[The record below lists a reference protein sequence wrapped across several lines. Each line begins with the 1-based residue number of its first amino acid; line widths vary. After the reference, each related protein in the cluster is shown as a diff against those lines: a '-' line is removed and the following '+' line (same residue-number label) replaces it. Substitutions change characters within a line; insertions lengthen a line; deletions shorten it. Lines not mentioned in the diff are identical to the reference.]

1 MPVFG
6 KAAGPAEEFF
16 VVDSVFVVDG
26 GGVVVDDGCVGDGDV
41 GAEGLLGVVG
51 VGFDGVVGVEGFTG
65 FEGFDGVF
73 GLVGV
78 DGFAGCVGFDCFAG
92 FLLSFGSVGFGLLFA
107 ASTVT
112 VALSQLS
119 GAFAAVSGMSA
130 QAVFLTAPFTVAG
143 AFAVIVKLTDCP
155 GCNSA
160 IVYFHLLSFSVPAL
174 ALVKVIPAGALS
186 VTATFLRLVSPLLVT
201 LIW

>member
-6 KAAGPAEEFF
+6 KAAGPAEGFF
-16 VVDSVFVVDG
+16 TVDPVFVVDG
-26 GGVVVDDGCVGDGDV
+26 DGDVGDGGCVGDGDV
-41 GAEGLLGVVG
+41 GAEGLLGSVG
-51 VGFDGVVGVEGFTG
+51 VGFDGVVGVEGFA
-65 FEGFDGVF
+65 GFDGVF

-78 DGFAGCVGFDCFAG
+78 DGFAGCVGFDGFAG

-119 GAFAAVSGMSA
+119 GAFAAVSGISA
-130 QAVFLTAPFTVAG
+130 QAVFLTAPFIAAG

-160 IVYFHLLSFSVPAL
+160 IV
-174 ALVKVIPAGALS
+174 
-186 VTATFLRLVSPLLVT
+186 
-201 LIW
+201 

>member
-6 KAAGPAEEFF
+6 KAAGSAEEFF

-51 VGFDGVVGVEGFTG
+51 VGFDGVVGVEGFVG
-65 FEGFDGVF
+65 LDGVF
-73 GLVGV
+73 GLGLVGV
-78 DGFAGCVGFDCFAG
+78 DGFSGSVGFDGFDG
-92 FLLSFGSVGFGLLFA
+92 FLLSFGSVVFGLLA

-130 QAVFLTAPFTVAG
+130 QAVFLTAPFTAAG

-155 GCNSA
+155 DCNSA
-160 IVYFHLLSFSVPAL
+160 IV
-174 ALVKVIPAGALS
+174 
-186 VTATFLRLVSPLLVT
+186 
-201 LIW
+201 

>member
-1 MPVFG
+1 M
-6 KAAGPAEEFF
+6 
-16 VVDSVFVVDG
+16 FVVDG

-41 GAEGLLGVVG
+41 GAEGLLGAVG
-51 VGFDGVVGVEGFTG
+51 VGFDGDVGVEGFTG

-73 GLVGV
+73 GLGLVGV
-78 DGFAGCVGFDCFAG
+78 EGFSGSVGFDGFDG

-160 IVYFHLLSFSVPAL
+160 IV
-174 ALVKVIPAGALS
+174 
-186 VTATFLRLVSPLLVT
+186 
-201 LIW
+201 

>member
-6 KAAGPAEEFF
+6 KAAGPAEGFF
-16 VVDSVFVVDG
+16 TVDSVFVVDG
-26 GGVVVDDGCVGDGDV
+26 DGDVGDGGCVGDGEV
-41 GAEGLLGVVG
+41 GAEGLLGAVG
-51 VGFDGVVGVEGFTG
+51 VGFDGVVGVEGFV
-65 FEGFDGVF
+65 GFDGAFGF

-78 DGFAGCVGFDCFAG
+78 EGFSGCVGFDGFDG
-92 FLLSFGSVGFGLLFA
+92 FLLSFGSVGFGLLA

-119 GAFAAVSGMSA
+119 GAFAAVSGISA
-130 QAVFLTAPFTVAG
+130 QAVFLTAPFTAAG

-160 IVYFHLLSFSVPAL
+160 IV
-174 ALVKVIPAGALS
+174 
-186 VTATFLRLVSPLLVT
+186 
-201 LIW
+201 

>member
-6 KAAGPAEEFF
+6 KAAGSAGEFF

-51 VGFDGVVGVEGFTG
+51 VGFDGVVGVEGFV
-65 FEGFDGVF
+65 GFDGAFGF

-78 DGFAGCVGFDCFAG
+78 EGFSGSVGFDGFDG
-92 FLLSFGSVGFGLLFA
+92 FLFSFGSVGFGLLFA

-160 IVYFHLLSFSVPAL
+160 IV
-174 ALVKVIPAGALS
+174 
-186 VTATFLRLVSPLLVT
+186 
-201 LIW
+201 

>member
-6 KAAGPAEEFF
+6 KAAGSAEEFF

-51 VGFDGVVGVEGFTG
+51 FNGVVGVEGFV
-65 FEGFDGVF
+65 GFDGAFGF
-73 GLVGV
+73 GLVGIE
-78 DGFAGCVGFDCFAG
+78 GFSGSVGFDGFDG
-92 FLLSFGSVGFGLLFA
+92 FLLSFGSVGFGLLA

-119 GAFAAVSGMSA
+119 GAFAAVSGISA
-130 QAVFLTAPFTVAG
+130 QAVFLTAPFTAAG

-160 IVYFHLLSFSVPAL
+160 IV
-174 ALVKVIPAGALS
+174 
-186 VTATFLRLVSPLLVT
+186 
-201 LIW
+201 

>member
-1 MPVFG
+1 M
-6 KAAGPAEEFF
+6 
-16 VVDSVFVVDG
+16 FVVDG
-26 GGVVVDDGCVGDGDV
+26 GGVVGDGGCVGDGDA

-51 VGFDGVVGVEGFTG
+51 VGLDGVVGVEGFV
-65 FEGFDGVF
+65 GFDGAFGF

-78 DGFAGCVGFDCFAG
+78 EGFSGSVGFDGFDG

-130 QAVFLTAPFTVAG
+130 QAVFLTAPFTAAG
-143 AFAVIVKLTDCP
+143 AFAVTVKLTDCP

-160 IVYFHLLSFSVPAL
+160 IVYFHLLSFIAPAL
-174 ALVKVIPAGALS
+174 ALVKVMPAGALS